1 MTIIGLY
8 TSRVVLQVL
17 GVSDYGVYNAVGGAV
32 TMLSILS
39 ASLSTAISR
48 YLTFE
53 LGKGD
58 DERLKKVFSTSF
70 IVQVLMALIVIIIG
84 GVLGWWFLNT
94 HMNIPAGR
102 MGAANWVLFFSL
114 FTFAVNLINVPYN
127 ASIVSHEK
135 MDVYAYMSI
144 VEALLKLVV
153 VFTLF
158 VSPLDKL
165 KTYAVLL
172 FAVSLVTRYIYM
184 FYCHKHFEECR
195 HYRSFD
201 VKLLKEMSSFAGW
214 NFLGNAAWTFNTQG
228 INILVNIFFGV
239 TLNAARG
246 IATQINAL
254 VRQFVSNFMMALN
267 PQITKSYAAGDLKKM
282 HELVFRGARFSFYLM
297 LFFAVPCCIET
308 EKILLL
314 WLTVVPD
321 YTVLFVRLSF
331 LSSMI
336 MVMGNTLVTAQLATG
351 KIKKYQI
358 VMTICGVWVFPM
370 TWLAFKLGGDASWA
384 YTIFCVFYFFLIIIR
399 MYMVKDLINLPCGLY
414 TKEVIIKPTI
424 VGAIAFIVPLC
435 VHLVMPPTT
444 LRMLVVVALSF
455 IYTGCVT
462 FFLGLTKEEKPI
474 IVKIIKEKLLRRK
487 TNHAKKD
494 D

>member
-358 VMTICGVWVFPM
+358 VMTICP
-370 TWLAFKLGGDASWA
+370 
-384 YTIFCVFYFFLIIIR
+384 
-399 MYMVKDLINLPCGLY
+399 
-414 TKEVIIKPTI
+414 
-424 VGAIAFIVPLC
+424 
-435 VHLVMPPTT
+435 
-444 LRMLVVVALSF
+444 
-455 IYTGCVT
+455 
-462 FFLGLTKEEKPI
+462 
-474 IVKIIKEKLLRRK
+474 
-487 TNHAKKD
+487 
-494 D
+494 